1 LPPEKFRPAFERE
14 ALNARRAAHGKPLP
28 GDKKKHKLLPTTGKG
43 GRPMKR
49 LLQRGNRVLLTAA
62 VIFLSGCFASPD
74 VIGDVR
80 DLPQDHFS
88 YIDPATATQALVH
101 PQQQALMDEYQD
113 IMHFLPWEQE
123 GPQTSAQEV
132 EKLFAK
138 FAADPGYGEN
148 ARRRTREQ
156 IDKLRTNADLG
167 GYPNRRLRGIT
178 VRNADVRLLPTHRP
192 HYSSPRQGYPF
203 DNLQESTIGPNTPI
217 YIAHLTKD
225 GTWAFAESSF
235 AAGWVRIADIAYVDR
250 SFMRRWQ
257 SGLYGVAVKDKIP
270 AVTPQGQTLF
280 KIPLG
285 SIFPLDP
292 SSQGGGI
299 RILTAVANE
308 DRRAVIRVVPVSGG
322 TVVPKPLPLTP
333 RHVAAISN
341 ELVNEPYGWGGLF
354 ANRDCSAMIRDIFA
368 PFGIWLPRNSA
379 DQAREGGA
387 FVDLER
393 FSPEEKEAI
402 ILRHGRP
409 YSTLLWRKGH
419 IMLYIGSREG
429 KPLVFHNIWG
439 IRTRD
444 LLGREG
450 RKVIGHA
457 AITTLH
463 PGMELSEAD
472 PRGDLLSNL
481 SGMTFLDAPWAPHP

>member
-1 LPPEKFRPAFERE
+1 MENRCPATKKSIDSCGKEG
-14 ALNARRAAHGKPLP
+14 RAN
-28 GDKKKHKLLPTTGKG
+28 D
-43 GRPMKR
+43 MKR
-49 LLQRGNRVLLTAA
+49 LWRKGNRILLAAA
-62 VIFLSGCFASPD
+62 VIFLSGCFTSPE

-80 DLPQDHFS
+80 DLPQNHFS
-88 YIDPATATQALVH
+88 YVDPATATQLLLH

-123 GPQTSAQEV
+123 GPQTSLQDV

-138 FAADPGYGEN
+138 FVSEPGYGEN
-148 ARRRTREQ
+148 TRRRTKEEIIR
-156 IDKLRTNADLG
+156 LRNNADLRD
-167 GYPNRRLRGIT
+167 YPNRRLRGIT
-178 VRNADVRLLPTHRP
+178 VQSTDVRLLPTHRP

-217 YIAHLTKD
+217 YVAHLSKD
-225 GTWAFAESSF
+225 GSWAFAESSF
-235 AAGWVRIADIAYVDR
+235 AAGWVRVSDIAYADQR
-250 SFMRRWQ
+250 FMKTWQ
-257 SGLYGVAVKDKIP
+257 SGIYGVAVKDKVP
-270 AVTPQGQTLF
+270 AVTAEGQSLF
-280 KIPLG
+280 KVPLG

-292 SSQGGGI
+292 SAKGDEI
-299 RILTAVANE
+299 RILAAVANE
-308 DRRAVIRVVPVSGG
+308 TRRAVIRIVPVGG
-322 TVVPKPLPLTP
+322 HAIVPKPLPLTP
-333 RHVAAISN
+333 RQIAAISN
-341 ELVNEPYGWGGLF
+341 ELINEPYGWGGMY

-379 DQAREGGA
+379 DQAREGGT
-387 FVDLER
+387 FMDLEGLT
-393 FSPEEKEAI
+393 PEEKEAM
-402 ILRHGRP
+402 ILRYGKP
-409 YSTLLWRKGH
+409 YTTLLWRKGH
-419 IMLYIGSREG
+419 IMLYIGSRGG

-481 SGMTFLDAPWAPHP
+481 SGMTFLAAPPGGIPLKPGIAAR